1 MNKRALLL
9 LVIALSAVL
18 FSKDYYVK
26 QLIISPNQV
35 TNLNDT
41 LIQETYIM
49 EDLVIVKDDISLQF
63 TNDSSY
69 VFYNLV
75 DSTYFEKNAKELEA
89 VAKYADSQFEDFSIS
104 PTGEKE
110 KIGKWNTE
118 KYLGKVKVM
127 GMEMDLDIFITTDTG
142 LPSDLLFRQQE
153 KVNKAAKNIQKMF
166 DKIKSLGGIVVK
178 EVAKIQGTLTSIKE
192 TIEAKE
198 IKIDKKILERPK
210 GFTELVK

>member
-104 PTGEKE
+104 STGEKE

-142 LPSDLLFRQQE
+142 LPSDLLLRQQE

-166 DKIKSLGGIVVK
+166 DKIKSIGGIVVK